1 MKQAMEDGVSEVLS
15 SVVKDVDQAVSRNI
29 NGAQL
34 LHELLSAPWL
44 CALLKIYECLLKF
57 QRLTPSPVL
66 PYAAGLSHE
75 VITAILTAQTPSAP
89 ARELCSLLSSP
100 HIQALLSSHDS
111 VAQSD
116 YEPVLPPLP
125 DEIPEDEEAM
135 RIVCLVKNNQPL
147 SGEECRRSVG
157 EIHSRWSSLRRFT
170 LERLI
175 PARRAQ
181 SGEELRVPESE
192 AKLPLVHKDGRSHP
206 FLPRYESTGSCYLCS
221 PTVRLGNKGLNQS
234 APSVLNPATCTEE
247 LKPNGKDGAS
257 TRESSDDYSYPPP
270 PVPAYSFSLP
280 NSPVL
285 YKKNSTGGQSRNI
298 PTPGRTSSCRGMN
311 PLRSRT
317 APSSPATRRSTR
329 EQGVSTISR
338 RDGCQ
343 TTQTRPHNTHQEES
357 LNHPLM
363 FHYATAPRHNGC
375 QNISKRKQNAQ
386 QQQSRHHNQP
396 AELNKQCS
404 VEELRSTV
412 QMVASSIE
420 HNSQDVRQ
428 LGERMVAAS
437 EMITDSVEE
446 NAQALNLL
454 AEVVDKLQGLIVTKN
469 HLESSPPQRKTQ
481 QYPPSPPPR
490 VSSLSPKLVRKSPT
504 PYPGPLSPS
513 SSITFSSSS
522 STSSCADDFTTSRSP
537 TQINGGSKRMVA
549 APQRAGRGGNNGQVR
564 FNTGTISRAPLEDQQ
579 DCKSTGCLKTKKKKK
594 KV

>member
-1 MKQAMEDGVSEVLS
+1 
-15 SVVKDVDQAVSRNI
+15 
-29 NGAQL
+29 
-34 LHELLSAPWL
+34 
-44 CALLKIYECLLKF
+44 
-57 QRLTPSPVL
+57 
-66 PYAAGLSHE
+66 
-75 VITAILTAQTPSAP
+75 
-89 ARELCSLLSSP
+89 
-100 HIQALLSSHDS
+100 
-111 VAQSD
+111 
-116 YEPVLPPLP
+116 
-125 DEIPEDEEAM
+125 
-135 RIVCLVKNNQPL
+135 
-147 SGEECRRSVG
+147 
-157 EIHSRWSSLRRFT
+157 
-170 LERLI
+170 
-175 PARRAQ
+175 
-181 SGEELRVPESE
+181 
-192 AKLPLVHKDGRSHP
+192 
-206 FLPRYESTGSCYLCS
+206 
-221 PTVRLGNKGLNQS
+221 
-234 APSVLNPATCTEE
+234 
-247 LKPNGKDGAS
+247 
-257 TRESSDDYSYPPP
+257 
-270 PVPAYSFSLP
+270 
-280 NSPVL
+280 
-285 YKKNSTGGQSRNI
+285 
-298 PTPGRTSSCRGMN
+298 MN

-317 APSSPATRRSTR
+317 APSSPAARRSTQ

-363 FHYATAPRHNGC
+363 FHYATAPRHNEC

-396 AELNKQCS
+396 AELKKQCS

-454 AEVVDKLQGLIVTKN
+454 AEVVDKLQGLIVTKK

-490 VSSLSPKLVRKSPT
+490 ASSLSSKLVRKSPI

-513 SSITFSSSS
+513 SSTTFSSSS

-594 KV
+594 KE